1 MSEEKIASD
10 QEHPGQYAVH
20 AHISSTQFYVFILA
34 LLMSLTLLT
43 VGVSY
48 IHLGKLNL
56 IVAVVIASIKAT
68 LVVLFFMHLKYD
80 NKFNALILIVSLLFI
95 GVFFAY
101 TLNDTDHRAELDLE
115 QGSKILPANG
125 EEAPGGFA
133 GHHAEAAGAGHDA
146 PAPGGHDA
154 PAPGGH
160 DAPAPGGHDV
170 PAPGGHDAPA
180 PHH

>member
-1 MSEEKIASD
+1 MAHQQEAYD
-10 QEHPGQYAVH
+10 QEHPGQFDVH
-20 AHISSTQFYVFILA
+20 AHISPAKFYIFILA
-34 LLMSLTLLT
+34 ILMTLTLLT

-56 IVAVVIASIKAT
+56 IVAIVIASIKAS
-68 LVVLFFMHLKYD
+68 LVVLFFMHLRYD
-80 NKFNALILIVSLLFI
+80 NKFNALVLIISLLFI

-101 TLNDTDHRAELDLE
+101 TLNDTEHRAELDLE
-115 QGSKILPANG
+115 QGSRVLPSSG
-125 EEAPGGFA
+125 EEAPGGFERR
-133 GHHAEAAGAGHDA
+133 HAATPGPGGGEHEA

-160 DAPAPGGHDV
+160 DAPAPGGHD
-170 PAPGGHDAPA
+170 APA

>member
-1 MSEEKIASD
+1 MAEQKIAHD

-20 AHISSTQFYVFILA
+20 AHISPTGFYVFILA
-34 LLMSLTLLT
+34 VLMALTLLT

-56 IVAVVIASIKAT
+56 VVAVVIASIKAT

-101 TLNDTDHRAELDLE
+101 TLNDTEHRGELDLE
-115 QGSKILPANG
+115 QGSKVLPANG
-125 EEAPGGFA
+125 EEAPGGFE
-133 GHHAEAAGAGHDA
+133 GHHHTPQQTPGAPGGM

-154 PAPGGH
+154 PAP
-160 DAPAPGGHDV
+160 D
-170 PAPGGHDAPA
+170 GHDAPA